1 MQQGKPGFLHHL
13 RHALSEVARTYISV
27 NSWRCFA
34 LRYWKG
40 NKVYLKR
47 LHFTSRHGRKML
59 KGWNRIKTFRAKL
72 GHQQSWS
79 IATQKPI

>member
-40 NKVYLKR
+40 NKVYL
-47 LHFTSRHGRKML
+47 
-59 KGWNRIKTFRAKL
+59 
-72 GHQQSWS
+72 
-79 IATQKPI
+79 